1 MKKDGL
7 KSLGLYYLTHPKKL
21 KSLMQGAQKY
31 AIKDGLK
38 EAKNEFLLICQYVK
52 DVMTKRYTGYSVFKL
67 ISIVGALVYVLTPTD
82 LMPDLIPMI
91 GLVDDTAV
99 LMWAVSKFGDELRKY
114 KESLVKVR

>member
-31 AIKDGLK
+31 ATKDGLK

-52 DVMTKRYTGYSVFKL
+52 DVMTRQYTGYSTFKL
-67 ISIVGALVYVLTPTD
+67 ISIVGALVYVLTPA
-82 LMPDLIPMI
+82 DLIPMI

>member
-31 AIKDGLK
+31 ATKDGLK
-38 EAKNEFLLICQYVK
+38 EAKNESLLICQYVK

-67 ISIVGALVYVLTPTD
+67 ISIVGALVYVLTPAD